1 MLHTSQTSFSRLMA
15 LHIGRIHRLNDN
27 NSNEIIIIN
36 LYGKIIPTQMVT
48 YTVLSLKLSDII
60 LIAMLY
66 EF

>member
-1 MLHTSQTSFSRLMA
+1 MA

-27 NSNEIIIIN
+27 NSNEIILIN